1 MDIAYYISDLLG
13 QQGELT
19 VPNLGYFVQIR
30 MAAYYDNHEKKFFPP
45 HYSVQF
51 DPQIIDEDDSLA
63 NYITGVKNISLAS
76 AKYFIEK
83 YIANLKSQ
91 AVVEDVPFAQL
102 GSFSSDGL
110 KLTFNS
116 NSKLDDP
123 AFFGYKPLDAYR
135 IGETATKK
143 TATHADELAAKTEQ
157 QPITPAPIAE
167 AAPVISQQIVETP
180 VETEEP
186 VEEYYEDEPGRGI
199 SIWLIVLIVFT
210 LIVIA
215 LGALYKLK
223 PDLFNKYLNT
233 LKGVN
238 TTEVAKPAAIQKA
251 DKDTLQLKE
260 PVIIDD
266 STAKND
272 TTPIIIKAETKKP
285 EVVTD
290 TKKPEEK
297 KPEVVTEVKKPEI
310 KAQPQAKKT
319 VTVVQTPPV
328 NKPQVTTTPV
338 TTAPVNTA
346 VGDAV
351 PKGSWVIYSLVFP
364 TRSQADKR
372 IVELKSKGF
381 TEARLLT
388 DKVFAGGNYKVI
400 LGAFKTRA
408 EAMDKRT
415 ELLGTNK
422 LKKVELSVE
431 LYK

>member
-30 MAAYYDNHEKKFFPP
+30 TAAYYDNHEKKFYPP

-63 NYITGVKNISLAS
+63 NYIASIKNISQAS

-83 YIANLKSQ
+83 YISNLKSQ
-91 AVVEDVPFAQL
+91 AMVENVAFAQL

-110 KLTFNS
+110 KLAFHS
-116 NSKLDDP
+116 NPKLDDP

-135 IGETATKK
+135 VGEAAAQKPVTRT
-143 TATHADELAAKTEQ
+143 DELTEKIEEG
-157 QPITPAPIAE
+157 PI
-167 AAPVISQQIVETP
+167 APVIETHAPIITQPDTDLP
-180 VETEEP
+180 VETEVP
-186 VEEYYEDEPGRGI
+186 AEEYYEDERRGM
-199 SIWLIVLIVFT
+199 SVWLIILIAFT
-210 LIVIA
+210 VIVIA
-215 LGALYKLK
+215 LGALYKFR
-223 PDLFNKYLNT
+223 PDTFNKYVSLLN
-233 LKGVN
+233 KSN
-238 TTEVAKPAAIQKA
+238 TTQAPKPVVTKKA
-251 DKDTLQLKE
+251 DNDTLQLKE

-266 STAKND
+266 STAQAD
-272 TTPIIIKAETKKP
+272 TSTASAKQPGVKKTET
-285 EVVTD
+285 
-290 TKKPEEK
+290 
-297 KPEVVTEVKKPEI
+297 VTEVKKP
-310 KAQPQAKKT
+310 AVVTQTPVANTPQAT
-319 VTVVQTPPV
+319 APPV
-328 NKPQVTTTPV
+328 NTT
-338 TTAPVNTA
+338 
-346 VGDAV
+346 VGDVV
-351 PKGSWVIYSLVFP
+351 PKGSWVIYSLTFP

-388 DKVFAGGNYKVI
+388 DKVFRGGNYKVI

-422 LKKVELSVE
+422 LRASELSVE
-431 LYK
+431 PYK